1 MTFRATGNGAAPK
14 SPLAWPFQVKMC
26 PQAIQIIEYSLKL
39 PGISARL
46 MERNWPLDLS
56 LSAVLREQCI
66 ILTRIEKRECLWMG
80 LTVYTWFL
88 FILYYIYTTHAYLV
102 PLTRGLLFELNH
114 LHPLW
119 MHRVQWS
126 SLQAVKKN
134 FTSLL
139 IDSLV
144 KYIKVSQK
152 KNSMT

>member
-88 FILYYIYTTHAYLV
+88 FILYYIYTYIHTWCHSQGVFYL
-102 PLTRGLLFELNH
+102 
-114 LHPLW
+114 
-119 MHRVQWS
+119 
-126 SLQAVKKN
+126 
-134 FTSLL
+134 
-139 IDSLV
+139 
-144 KYIKVSQK
+144 
-152 KNSMT
+152 NSITYTPPGCTGCSEVVFKL